1 MKHTAS
7 KHSFP
12 SSFTLR
18 ALEPDYS
25 LSARD
30 MTFVVTARQRV
41 NAEITVHGSPV
52 LTGWKKT
59 ASRRFFFH
67 VHRPKNE
74 TVARKTV
81 TQAMSA
87 LASTIGFMQ
96 IVPDY
101 ALGLMTGIS
110 LGFYPIS
117 VKSSTKPVKNAAIL
131 HDAISDLRT
140 AILQRATEIEIMLTA
155 PVPGI

>member
-1 MKHTAS
+1 M
-7 KHSFP
+7 HSFP
-12 SSFTLR
+12 SSFTLL

-30 MTFVVTARQRV
+30 MTFVVTARQRI

-59 ASRRFFFH
+59 ASRRFLFH

-81 TQAMSA
+81 TQAITT
-87 LASTIGFMQ
+87 LAGTIGFMQ

-101 ALGLMTGIS
+101 AVGLLTGIP

-117 VKSSTKPVKNAAIL
+117 VKPSAKPVRNAAIL
-131 HDAISDLRT
+131 HDAISDLRA
-140 AILQRATEIEIMLTA
+140 AILHRATEIELILTA
-155 PVPGI
+155 PVPGV

>member
-1 MKHTAS
+1 M
-7 KHSFP
+7 HSFP

-30 MTFVVTARQRV
+30 MTFVVTARQRI

-59 ASRRFFFH
+59 ASRRFLFH

-81 TQAMSA
+81 TQAMTT
-87 LASTIGFMQ
+87 LAGTIGFMQ

-101 ALGLMTGIS
+101 AVGLLTGIP

-117 VKSSTKPVKNAAIL
+117 VKPSAKPVRNAAIL
-131 HDAISDLRT
+131 HDAISDLR
-140 AILQRATEIEIMLTA
+140 ASILERATEIELMLTA
-155 PVPGI
+155 PVPGV

>member
-1 MKHTAS
+1 M
-7 KHSFP
+7 HSFP
-12 SSFTLR
+12 SSFTLL

-30 MTFVVTARQRV
+30 MTFVVTARQRI

-59 ASRRFFFH
+59 ASRRFLFH

-81 TQAMSA
+81 TQAITT
-87 LASTIGFMQ
+87 LAGTIGFMQ

-101 ALGLMTGIS
+101 AVGLLTGIP

-117 VKSSTKPVKNAAIL
+117 VKPSAKPVRNAAIL
-131 HDAISDLRT
+131 HDAISDLRA
-140 AILQRATEIEIMLTA
+140 AILQRATEIELILTA
-155 PVPGI
+155 PVPGV